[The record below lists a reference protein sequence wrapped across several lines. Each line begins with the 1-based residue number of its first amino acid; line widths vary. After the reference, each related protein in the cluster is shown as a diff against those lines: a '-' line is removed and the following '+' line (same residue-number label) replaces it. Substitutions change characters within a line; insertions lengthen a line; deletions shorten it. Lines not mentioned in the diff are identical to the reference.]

1 MRKFQLMVV
10 FLLAINIV
18 SCSLIKTAYNNA
30 PEAMHWWLDG
40 YFNFTASQ
48 STKLKPALHTL
59 HHWHRETQLP
69 LYVERLQK
77 IQSDLS
83 QDTITA
89 STVCETMNNTQDMMQ
104 NIQLE
109 SMTIITE
116 IAPLL
121 SDKQLIYFEKM
132 LQKRALKWESEWL
145 QDSEEAQIEA
155 RLNRT
160 IDYAEKLYGHLN
172 ISQKKMLKQKLL
184 SSDYQAAMS
193 YTELLRRNEDA
204 LQIMIGLN
212 RGNLDQNEQERLLKQ
227 GFSRLINSPNSGYQ
241 DYADQLKLNT
251 CDMIANLHATTD
263 TKQKEHAKAWLENF
277 IAAFKSLAL
286 NKP

>member
-1 MRKFQLMVV
+1 MYQFKLIFI
-10 FLLAINIV
+10 FLLAVNIV

-48 STKLKPALHTL
+48 NTKLKPALHTL
-59 HHWHRETQLP
+59 HNWHRETQLP

-109 SMTIITE
+109 SIAIITE

-132 LQKRALKWESEWL
+132 LQKRALKWKSEWL
-145 QDSEEAQIEA
+145 QDSEEAQIES

-160 IDYAEKLYGHLN
+160 IDYAEKVYGHLN
-172 ISQKKMLKQKLL
+172 LSQKKMLKQKLL
-184 SSDYQAAMS
+184 ASDYQAAMS
-193 YTELLRRNEDA
+193 YTELLRRNEDT
-204 LQIMIGLN
+204 LQIVIGLN
-212 RGNLDQNEQERLLKQ
+212 RGNLDQNEKERLLKQ
-227 GFSRLINSPNSGYQ
+227 GFSRLKNSPNLGYQ
-241 DYADQLKLNT
+241 DYADQFKLNT

-277 IAAFKSLAL
+277 TAAFKSLAL